1 MTREAA
7 LQVNLARAVRQAR
20 RARGLTQRA
29 LAARAGIGEKY
40 LSRIERALVM
50 PSVLVVCQLAEALGV
65 RLEELVAI
73 PSHDALPASASLLRL
88 LAERSESELEQAE
101 RVLRALFG

>member
-1 MTREAA
+1 LTREAA
-7 LQVNLARAVRQAR
+7 LQANLARAVRQAR
-20 RARGLTQRA
+20 RGRGFTQRA

-40 LSRIERALVM
+40 LSRIERGLVT

-65 RLEELVAI
+65 RLEELVAL
-73 PSHDALPASASLLRL
+73 PSREDRPRSATLLRL
-88 LAERSESELEQAE
+88 LAERSDSELEQAE